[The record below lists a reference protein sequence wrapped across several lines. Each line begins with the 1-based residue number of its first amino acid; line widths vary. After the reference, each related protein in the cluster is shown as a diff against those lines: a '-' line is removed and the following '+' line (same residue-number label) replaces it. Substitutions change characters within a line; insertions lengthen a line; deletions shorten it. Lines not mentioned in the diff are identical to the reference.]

1 MFPGACRNERTPRR
15 VSNVGNDALAV
26 CQRPPPL
33 HRRAVRSD
41 DDRPPGSCALNV
53 NLQITSKPEVI
64 PVTDSQRRWP
74 EVGFAEIAIDL
85 PEARFWIVS
94 GWPTI
99 QSDLMVAQ
107 NEISNGHPVVTAST
121 ATPGVPFQVK
131 KRKCGESRRGSDA
144 TRVVQ
149 AFKHDPEVQ
158 VSYCNRAGR
167 AETSASVAASS
178 LASISVAG
186 S

>member
-1 MFPGACRNERTPRR
+1 
-15 VSNVGNDALAV
+15 
-26 CQRPPPL
+26 
-33 HRRAVRSD
+33 
-41 DDRPPGSCALNV
+41 
-53 NLQITSKPEVI
+53 
-64 PVTDSQRRWP
+64 
-74 EVGFAEIAIDL
+74 
-85 PEARFWIVS
+85 
-94 GWPTI
+94 
-99 QSDLMVAQ
+99 MVAQ
-107 NEISNGHPVVTAST
+107 NEISNGPPVVTAST

-131 KRKCGESRRGSDA
+131 KRKCGRSRRGSDA

>member
-1 MFPGACRNERTPRR
+1 MRNRL
-15 VSNVGNDALAV
+15 SDNVGADRGR
-26 CQRPPPL
+26 RPARRKAKRDPP
-33 HRRAVRSD
+33 S
-41 DDRPPGSCALNV
+41 
-53 NLQITSKPEVI
+53 
-64 PVTDSQRRWP
+64 
-74 EVGFAEIAIDL
+74 
-85 PEARFWIVS
+85 
-94 GWPTI
+94 
-99 QSDLMVAQ
+99 
-107 NEISNGHPVVTAST
+107 EISNCHTVVTAST

-131 KRKCGESRRGSDA
+131 KRKCGRSRRGSDA